1 MKVKHL
7 LEVLHNRDDNEEVM
21 ITFFLK
27 DHADEMIAEQEEIEL
42 SKTEWSMAV
51 ARYTRNDY
59 IDQDAC
65 EAYAEAVRSV
75 IKERVKK

>member
-21 ITFFLK
+21 ITFFLQE
-27 DHADEMIAEQEEIEL
+27 HADEMAVENDELEL

-51 ARYTRNDY
+51 GRYEKNNY
-59 IDQDAC
+59 VDQIAC
-65 EAYAEAVRSV
+65 EGYAEAVRSV
-75 IKERVKK
+75 INERVKK

>member
-7 LEVLHNRDDNEEVM
+7 KEVLKNRDDDEEVM
-21 ITFFLK
+21 ITFFLVEEAN
-27 DHADEMIAEQEEIEL
+27 DLIAEETEIEL

-51 ARYTRNDY
+51 GRYSRNDY
-59 IDQDAC
+59 VDQTAS
-65 EAYAEAVRSV
+65 EAYTEAVRSV

>member
-7 LEVLHNRDDNEEVM
+7 KEVLHNRDDDEEVM

-27 DHADEMIAEQEEIEL
+27 EHADEMIAEDNEIAL
-42 SKTEWSMAV
+42 SRTEWSMAV
-51 ARYTRNDY
+51 ARYTRNDH

-65 EAYAEAVRSV
+65 EAYAEAVKSV
-75 IKERVKK
+75 VKERVKK

>member
-7 LEVLHNRDDNEEVM
+7 KEALHGLDDNDQIM

-27 DHADEMIAEQEEIEL
+27 EHANEMIAENNQTEL
-42 SKTEWSMAV
+42 SFTEWEMAV
-51 ARYTRNDY
+51 GRYERNDY
-59 IDQDAC
+59 VDQTAS

-75 IKERVKK
+75 INERVKK

>member
-7 LEVLHNRDDNEEVM
+7 KEALHGLKDDDEVM

-27 DHADEMIAEQEEIEL
+27 DEADLLIAEENEIEL
-42 SKTEWSMAV
+42 SRTEWSMAV
-51 ARYTRNDY
+51 GRYSRNDY
-59 IDQDAC
+59 VDQTAC
-65 EAYAEAVRSV
+65 EVYAEAVRSV